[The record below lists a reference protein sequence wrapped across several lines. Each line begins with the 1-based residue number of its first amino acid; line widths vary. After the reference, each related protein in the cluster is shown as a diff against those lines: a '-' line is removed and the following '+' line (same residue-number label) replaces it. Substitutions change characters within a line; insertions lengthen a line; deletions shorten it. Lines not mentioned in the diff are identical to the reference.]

1 MSRTRGRR
9 GLPCPPSHATSPTGP
24 TSGTSGSRPSAASPQ
39 GSSTPSTKPGWPSP
53 ASTGCRAGPRSR
65 NSSRP
70 RGRRATPWRRC
81 CGWCPARVRRLLGM
95 FAVGR
100 VINPLLARS
109 QLVGGMI
116 MGLSM
121 ALHEEACAIPP
132 RDAIS
137 TPTSPAT
144 TSPHTPTYPTSKPTS
159 YPTMN
164 PAIRQ
169 GQRRGRNRHRGHRR
183 RDRERRLARHRPPPA
198 NPAHPPRPRTR
209 RRAPDREP
217 PATAGTRSAAVAAR
231 AQHLTRR
238 HTCCAK
244 SGPSSTPTVRRA
256 GPLCTSTGTRKAS
269 GPKPAD
275 VRRAFKASITPG

>member
-1 MSRTRGRR
+1 MSAQSRHLPDRPNLRYLRIEAKRR
-9 GLPCPPSHATSPTGP
+9 LAAGEFNTLHEARLAIAREHGLSSWTALKELIEASGP
-24 TSGTSGSRPSAASPQ
+24 TSHALAQ
-39 GSSTPSTKPGWPSP
+39 
-53 ASTGCRAGPRSR
+53 
-65 NSSRP
+65 
-70 RGRRATPWRRC
+70 
-81 CGWCPARVRRLLGM
+81 VRRLLGM

-144 TSPHTPTYPTSKPTS
+144 TSPHTPTYPTSK
-159 YPTMN
+159 PTMN